1 MRNASEKEEYFPDV
15 SWIYQDKTVTSYR
28 IEVNPSETIKL
39 FINWS
44 EDSDKKQ
51 WEYLLGGG

>member
-1 MRNASEKEEYFPDV
+1 MRNASEKEEHFPNV

-28 IEVNPSETIKL
+28 IEVNPSEAIKL

-44 EDSDKKQ
+44 EDSDK
-51 WEYLLGGG
+51 EATAISSGA